1 MIMLSLRMMT
11 MLMLGLSMMR
21 MKTAMAEVFSEI
33 PQLRVEK
40 LEILQKGGTY
50 IAPIRNQGPVC
61 LGSLH

>member
-1 MIMLSLRMMT
+1 MLMLGLRMMT
-11 MLMLGLSMMR
+11 M
-21 MKTAMAEVFSEI
+21 KTAMADVFSEI
-33 PQLRVEK
+33 PQLGVEK